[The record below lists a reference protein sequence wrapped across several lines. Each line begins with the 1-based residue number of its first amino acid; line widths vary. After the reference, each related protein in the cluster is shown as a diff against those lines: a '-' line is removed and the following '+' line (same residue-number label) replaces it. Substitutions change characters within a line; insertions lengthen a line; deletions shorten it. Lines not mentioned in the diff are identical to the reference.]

1 MYGQIASIRGAVDLS
16 PQESL
21 DRTQSFLTQ
30 QGYTIVRRS
39 DYALI
44 AERPPLDT
52 DVGHPLNTD
61 VEQNKRYLMITA
73 LPMPHVGVHL
83 RVRGN
88 DRERVQEQ
96 QDAWTEWSEG
106 LPKKAEVHPDESR
119 AQRTLETSDI
129 PLPTP
134 PVIETLPFCPICGHH
149 AVVGASFCQA
159 CGTDLRIS
167 EISQGQPNT
176 QHRPNTRTTSALLD
190 DSAKAWIVRGMG
202 IAFGGFLF
210 SVLVFILLPILL
222 SSVLFLAGADL
233 VNSVFQWLR

>member
-1 MYGQIASIRGAVDLS
+1 MYGQIASVRGAVDLS

-21 DRTQSFLTQ
+21 DQTQSFLTQ
-30 QGYTIVRRS
+30 QGYTIARRS

-52 DVGHPLNTD
+52 DVGHPLDTD

-73 LPMPHVGVHL
+73 LPLPHGGVHL

-96 QDAWTEWSEG
+96 QAAWTEWSEG

-119 AQRTLETSDI
+119 AQRTLEISDI

-149 AVVGASFCQA
+149 AAVGGNFCQA
-159 CGTDLRIS
+159 CGTDLRVS
-167 EISQGQPNT
+167 EISQGPPNT
-176 QHRPNTRTTSALLD
+176 QHRPNTPTTSALLD

-202 IAFGGFLF
+202 IALGGGFVLCF
-210 SVLVFILLPILL
+210 SVYCHPRLLLL
-222 SSVLFLAGADL
+222 ILFLGGIDL
-233 VNSVFQWLR
+233 INTLSQLVR

>member
-1 MYGQIASIRGAVDLS
+1 MYGELASVKGSVDLS
-16 PQESL
+16 PQDAL

-30 QGYTIVRRS
+30 QGYTIARRS
-39 DYALI
+39 DYLLL
-44 AERPPLDT
+44 AERRQLDA
-52 DVGHPLNTD
+52 DVQ
-61 VEQNKRYLMITA
+61 QNKRYLMITA
-73 LPMPHVGVHL
+73 LPQPHGGVHL

-96 QDAWTEWSEG
+96 QEAWTEWSQG
-106 LPKKAEVHPDESR
+106 LPKKAEAHPDDSR
-119 AQRTLETSDI
+119 AQRMLEISDS
-129 PLPTP
+129 PLPTHP
-134 PVIETLPFCPICGHH
+134 MIETLPFCPICGHQ
-149 AVVGASFCQA
+149 AAVGANFCQA
-159 CGTDLRIS
+159 CGRDLRVS
-167 EISQGQPNT
+167 EVPQEPLNT
-176 QHRPNTRTTSALLD
+176 QHRPNTRTTSALID

>member
-1 MYGQIASIRGAVDLS
+1 
-16 PQESL
+16 
-21 DRTQSFLTQ
+21 
-30 QGYTIVRRS
+30 
-39 DYALI
+39 
-44 AERPPLDT
+44 
-52 DVGHPLNTD
+52 

-73 LPMPHVGVHL
+73 LPLPHGGVHL

-96 QDAWTEWSEG
+96 QEAWTEWSQG
-106 LPKKAEVHPDESR
+106 LPKKAEAHPDDSI
-119 AQRTLETSDI
+119 AQRMLEISDS
-129 PLPTP
+129 PLQTHPM
-134 PVIETLPFCPICGHH
+134 IETLPFCPICGHQ
-149 AVVGASFCQA
+149 AAVGANFCQA
-159 CGTDLRIS
+159 CGRNLRVS
-167 EISQGQPNT
+167 EVPQEPLNT
-176 QHRPNTRTTSALLD
+176 QHTPNTRTTSALLD

>member
-1 MYGQIASIRGAVDLS
+1 MYGQIASVRGAVDLS

-21 DRTQSFLTQ
+21 DQTQSFLTQ
-30 QGYTIVRRS
+30 QGYTIARRS

-52 DVGHPLNTD
+52 DVGHPLDTD

-73 LPMPHVGVHL
+73 LPLPHGGVHL

-96 QDAWTEWSEG
+96 QAAWTEWSEG

-119 AQRTLETSDI
+119 AQRTLEISDI

-149 AVVGASFCQA
+149 AAVGGNFCQA
-159 CGTDLRIS
+159 CGTDLRVS
-167 EISQGQPNT
+167 GISQGPPNT
-176 QHRPNTRTTSALLD
+176 QHRANTPTTSALLD

-202 IAFGGFLF
+202 IALGGVLF
-210 SVLVFILLPILL
+210 FVSVFIVIPILL
-222 SSVLFLAGADL
+222 LLILFLGGIDL
-233 VNSVFQWLR
+233 INTLSQLVR